1 MGHVMMFGKKAATE
15 EEVERALDNV
25 EIVIKRR
32 EQYGT
37 ERFYPECPKAALLAR
52 LAHRRTFTRTE
63 LLLIKELGYKI
74 VVKQEEV
81 AL

>member
-1 MGHVMMFGKKAATE
+1 M
-15 EEVERALDNV
+15 
-25 EIVIKRR
+25 EIVISKR

-37 ERFYPECPKAALLAR
+37 ERFYPECPKAVVLAR
-52 LAHRRTFTRTE
+52 LAHRRTFSRRE

-81 AL
+81 VI

>member
-1 MGHVMMFGKKAATE
+1 M
-15 EEVERALDNV
+15 

-37 ERFYPECPKAALLAR
+37 ERFYPECVKAALLAR

-63 LLLIKELGYKI
+63 LSLIKELGYKI
-74 VVKQEEV
+74 VVLEWELV
-81 AL
+81 L

>member
-1 MGHVMMFGKKAATE
+1 M
-15 EEVERALDNV
+15 
-25 EIVIKRR
+25 EIVITRR

-37 ERFYPECPKAALLAR
+37 ERFYPECVKAALLAR

-63 LLLIKELGYKI
+63 LSLIKELGYTI

-81 AL
+81 TL

>member
-1 MGHVMMFGKKAATE
+1 MEVTISKREVYG
-15 EEVERALDNV
+15 VER
-25 EIVIKRR
+25 
-32 EQYGT
+32 Y
-37 ERFYPECPKAALLAR
+37 YPECAKAMVFAKLS
-52 LAHRRTFTRTE
+52 HRRTFSRRE